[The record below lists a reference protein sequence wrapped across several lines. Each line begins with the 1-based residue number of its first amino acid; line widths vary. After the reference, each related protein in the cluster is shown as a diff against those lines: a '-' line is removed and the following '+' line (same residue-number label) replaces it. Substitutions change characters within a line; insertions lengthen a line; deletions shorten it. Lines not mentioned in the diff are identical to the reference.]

1 MQLTAVVLNAGLGE
15 LSIGLEQSGFKIT
28 AAYESDE
35 KAWSI
40 YELNMNMVIE
50 PLPLEEIDA
59 KSVPEAD
66 LLAAHLHIVP
76 ALSTADAFRVQK
88 AQGKEKLQMEKLYD
102 ILGYCKPRAF
112 LFFCQYIFFQEE
124 RIAGFFEKDGRGS
137 LPDFMEPCRR
147 SSDNWFSSAGA
158 DGLCCGN
165 SSGTWQ
171 EF

>member
-35 KAWSI
+35 KARSI
-40 YELNMNMVIE
+40 YELNMVIE

-66 LLAAHLHIVP
+66 LLAA
-76 ALSTADAFRVQK
+76 
-88 AQGKEKLQMEKLYD
+88 
-102 ILGYCKPRAF
+102 
-112 LFFCQYIFFQEE
+112 
-124 RIAGFFEKDGRGS
+124 
-137 LPDFMEPCRR
+137 
-147 SSDNWFSSAGA
+147 SDNWFSSAGA